1 VCHRLRLISLIK
13 DKYSKRKRR
22 RQKKESMEV
31 KAKRAISVA
40 FLVMLI
46 ALALP
51 ASPCGATT
59 TSLLKK
65 NGSNNHCNGRAD
77 DYVDL
82 GFMMGSGMSR
92 MLAEDPK
99 YLFKLALIASK
110 PAVLCG
116 RPGSPYSSCQTGTKN
131 HIKVPPNCSPYDRS
145 YPCKILY

>member
-1 VCHRLRLISLIK
+1 
-13 DKYSKRKRR
+13 
-22 RQKKESMEV
+22 MEV
-31 KAKRAISVA
+31 KAKRALSVA

-65 NGSNNHCNGRAD
+65 NGSNNHCNGRTDECLIAD

-92 MLAEDPK
+92 MLAEDPIS
-99 YLFKLALIASK
+99 LVGLALIASK
-110 PAVLCG
+110 PAVPCW
-116 RPGSPYSSCQTGTKN
+116 RPGNSYSTAGRCEPGSKN
-131 HIKVPPNCSPYDRS
+131 PIKVPPHCSPHYRS
-145 YPCKILY
+145 NPCKILY